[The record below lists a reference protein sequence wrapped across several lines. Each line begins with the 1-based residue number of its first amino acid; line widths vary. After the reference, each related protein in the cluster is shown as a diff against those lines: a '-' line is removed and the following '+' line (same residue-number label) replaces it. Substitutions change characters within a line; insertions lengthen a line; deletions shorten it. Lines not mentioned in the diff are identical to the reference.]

1 MDHFNWAKEAMESA
15 GAANTVEYVGDLV
28 DHDPPWIA
36 GTNDL
41 CTSLTSFFEARLLR
55 TIGKSLIGKGWQ
67 TCMFGSFH
75 LVGVLAL
82 KPLMHDK
89 RPRTLETNTGLE

>member
-1 MDHFNWAKEAMESA
+1 MTVECASFGQGMDHFNWAKEAMESA

-41 CTSLTSFFEARLLR
+41 CTSLLFRGSLAAHNWKEPHWERLADMHVWQFPSCR
-55 TIGKSLIGKGWQ
+55 GTCSETIN
-67 TCMFGSFH
+67 
-75 LVGVLAL
+75 A
-82 KPLMHDK
+82 
-89 RPRTLETNTGLE
+89 